1 MTEYEAHKSYL
12 TKHIVSNEGLI
23 LKCVLR
29 QPMNSYE
36 LDTYGEHKN
45 WTCNKCGWGIDNE
58 DYIEDRSSQGRHFYY
73 FHKMCYNGKQMLL
86 EI

>member
-58 DYIEDRSSQGRHFYY
+58 PYWNAYDINKVRPARW
-73 FHKMCYNGKQMLL
+73 HKQCGDKH
-86 EI
+86 E

>member
-23 LKCVLR
+23 LKCVLK
-29 QPMNSYE
+29 QPATSFHPE
-36 LDTYGEHKN
+36 LTEHTN

-58 DYIEDRSSQGRHFYY
+58 SYWNAYNINKVRPVRW
-73 FHKMCYNGKQMLL
+73 HKDCGDK
-86 EI
+86 I